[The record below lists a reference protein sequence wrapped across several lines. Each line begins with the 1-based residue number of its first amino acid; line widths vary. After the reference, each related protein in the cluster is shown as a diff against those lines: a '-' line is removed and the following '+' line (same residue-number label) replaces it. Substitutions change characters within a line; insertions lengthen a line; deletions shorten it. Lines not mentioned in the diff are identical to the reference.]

1 MSKTS
6 IHLPC
11 SFREKIVN
19 CFGVEGS
26 EWLATLELRVQQVAD
41 EWNLTVVAPV
51 PDLSYNYVLFVENS
65 DQQAC
70 VLKMSLPGEEFE
82 NELQAL
88 QIYDSVGC
96 VKLLHA
102 DVLNGAMLL
111 ERLQP
116 GTMLSTERDE
126 DKAIYLFCEVWKK
139 IRRPL
144 PERPSFPFVTDW
156 ATTFTAYCSLNSSDQ
171 PIPVEVVQKA
181 DNYMQELSMNAHD
194 IQLLHGDLH
203 HNNIL
208 FSEQKG
214 WIAIDPKGVGGDP
227 VFDIVPFLVNHLF
240 KNEDPRSVLNKRID
254 RICENLVLHRS
265 RLLKAAYAMS
275 ILKACWSIE
284 SKDWYWKEMYQC
296 AQWIEKLLLEE
307 QEEC

>member
-11 SFREKIVN
+11 SFRDKIVN
-19 CFGVEGS
+19 CFGVEGR
-26 EWLATLELRVQQVAD
+26 EWLATLELRVQQVAH
-41 EWNLTVVAPV
+41 EWSLTVVAPV
-51 PDLSYNYVLFVENS
+51 SDLSYNYVLFVENS
-65 DQQAC
+65 DQEAC

-88 QIYDSVGC
+88 QIYDSAGC
-96 VKLLHA
+96 VKLLHS
-102 DVLNGAMLL
+102 DVLNGALLL

-116 GTMLSTERDE
+116 GTMLSEEQDE
-126 DKAIYLFCEVWKK
+126 NKAIHHFCEVWNK

-144 PERPSFPFVTDW
+144 TEGYAFPMITDW
-156 ATTFTAYCSLNSSDQ
+156 ATTFTDYCASPSIKR
-171 PIPVEVVQKA
+171 PIPVEIVQKA

-203 HNNIL
+203 HDNIL
-208 FSEQKG
+208 FSEHRG

-240 KNEDPRSVLNKRID
+240 KNEDPRSVLNKKLD
-254 RICENLVLHRS
+254 SICENLVLHRS

-284 SKDWYWKEMYQC
+284 SKDCYWKEMYQC
-296 AQWIEKLLLEE
+296 ALWIEELLMKE